1 MAQSRPLSVGMD
13 VHQASIAVADVA
25 PAWGAAVVSLGTV
38 GTRQGESAKRIRPL
52 QSKSTQLVFVD
63 AAGPCGSWLSRS
75 LTTTGHGC
83 WVVAPSLLPQ
93 KTGDRGTT
101 ARRDAMQGARLLRSG
116 DRTPVSVPALQ
127 DAAMRDLSRARAAT
141 RHALKTATVR
151 LTALLRRHAIRS
163 TGRAPW
169 GPAPLRW
176 RREVVGPPPRPA
188 PRLPSLWP
196 GGHRPA
202 CPAPASGTGTPRAGH
217 RLAALPGRGRVARPP
232 WRAVSGGCHDR
243 GGTRRPAPRRDPQT
257 THAGSRPAACGIF
270 QWRAP
275 TPGRHHADRA
285 APGPSCAAG
294 RGLGLALPGQGQSAP
309 ATPPRKAPQ
318 ADPGRAV
325 DGPGPPVS
333 TLSAAQRPG
342 APPAGRGR
350 ACPGAARVDG
360 GHGPAG
366 PCDRL
371 ETEAGWSLHRA
382 CQSVA
387 RDSAKVHGKRG
398 SPGMGQPSTAFSGE
412 TSSCLDRGRHPT
424 DTRKVGANPR
434 RAA

>member
-116 DRTPVSVPALQ
+116 DRTPVSVPAVQ

-176 RREVVGPPPRPA
+176 RREVVGPPPPPSTSSAKPMAGRA
-188 PRLPSLWP
+188 PPGLPGASVWNRHATRRAPP
-196 GGHRPA
+196 GGSARSWTRCPPSVACRVRWLSRPWRHA
-202 CPAPASGTGTPRAGH
+202 ATCPASRPPDHACRIEACRLRHLPVARADARAASR
-217 RLAALPGRGRVARPP
+217 RPGRARP
-232 WRAVSGGCHDR
+232 V
-243 GGTRRPAPRRDPQT
+243 
-257 THAGSRPAACGIF
+257 
-270 QWRAP
+270 
-275 TPGRHHADRA
+275 
-285 APGPSCAAG
+285 CAAG
-294 RGLGLALPGQGQSAP
+294 RGLAPRPRSVGPCHSASQSSPSRSRTCGGRPRSACVNALGSAAPG
-309 ATPPRKAPQ
+309 
-318 ADPGRAV
+318 
-325 DGPGPPVS
+325 GPPQQVVVA
-333 TLSAAQRPG
+333 LARALRALMGAMAQQ
-342 APPAGRGR
+342 
-350 ACPGAARVDG
+350 
-360 GHGPAG
+360 GP
-366 PCDRL
+366 
-371 ETEAGWSLHRA
+371 
-382 CQSVA
+382 V
-387 RDSAKVHGKRG
+387 
-398 SPGMGQPSTAFSGE
+398 TA
-412 TSSCLDRGRHPT
+412 
-424 DTRKVGANPR
+424 
-434 RAA
+434 